1 VLKRIIDILLSLLII
16 ISFLPFGLIIIIIL
30 NLSGEG
36 EVFYKQIRIGKNGKE
51 FGLIKFATM
60 VKNSPNMG
68 MGDITVKNDPRVLP
82 FGKILRKTKLNEFP
96 QFLNVLI
103 GDMSLVGPRPLVK
116 NQYDM
121 IPDNLLIKIKNLKP
135 GVTGI
140 GSIIFRDEEKYF
152 SKIEDPKDFYKNQI
166 VPFKSELEYWYSKKK
181 SIIVDILLIIL
192 TIIMIIFPK
201 SNIYKFCFRS
211 LPNHVLFN
219 PEN

>member
-1 VLKRIIDILLSLLII
+1 MLKRIIDILLSLLII

-103 GDMSLVGPRPLVK
+103 GDMSLVGPRPLLIEYKEKYDKFQDKRHNVKPGITGYSQIKGRNTVSWDQKFSDDIWYVK
-116 NQYDM
+116 NQS
-121 IPDNLLIKIKNLKP
+121 LKLDIWILWR
-135 GVTGI
+135 T
-140 GSIIFRDEEKYF
+140 IF
-152 SKIEDPKDFYKNQI
+152 
-166 VPFKSELEYWYSKKK
+166 
-181 SIIVDILLIIL
+181 
-192 TIIMIIFPK
+192 
-201 SNIYKFCFRS
+201 
-211 LPNHVLFN
+211 HVLRKKDVQPQKKFSM
-219 PEN
+219 ERFDLKK